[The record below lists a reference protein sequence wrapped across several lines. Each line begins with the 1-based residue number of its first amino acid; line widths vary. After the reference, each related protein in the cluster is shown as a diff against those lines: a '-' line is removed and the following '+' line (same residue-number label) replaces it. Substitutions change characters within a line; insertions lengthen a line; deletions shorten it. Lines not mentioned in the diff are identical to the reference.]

1 MPNSRS
7 FRLRTLWSDL
17 PVRRRGAL
25 IVAIPITCLLT
36 FVVAYTALSRY
47 AQRSQQAIAQSQKV
61 ILTAEQ
67 ILVELTDAEAGV
79 QGYILTRQPN
89 YLQPYQQTRQ
99 SVPKLLQTLKRLV
112 QTAPEQQQRLR
123 RIDQL
128 TQQRMQA
135 LAASIQ
141 RANQTGSRN
150 NSAVVLSSQLAG
162 PTLQLRQQIKFLIS
176 QEKKRLQQQQTTLQ
190 QQQQTTNQV
199 LGLTATLGI
208 LGSLAAVYLFDR
220 LDRELA
226 ARQLNLQENNIRLKA
241 ILENVVDGILTID
254 EQGHIQSF
262 NQAAQQ
268 MFGYLPQEVMGK
280 NLKML
285 LGIPYTTDSVQTLN
299 QFVGRD
305 LSKIRHLQETW
316 GRRRDGAVFPL
327 ELVFSE
333 MQLAHQRLLIGILRD
348 ISDRK
353 QAQERERRQAHLLD
367 LANDTIIVRD
377 GDDRITYWNQG
388 AERMYG
394 YSKIEAL
401 GQITHELLQ
410 TQFPEPFDQL
420 VERFQEEGYWR
431 GELIHRRKDGNYIQ
445 VSSRWTLQYDGEG
458 EPLSTLEIN
467 SDITERKQAE
477 EALKKR
483 AQELA
488 KLSFQ
493 LAQANQT
500 LEKRNQELD
509 QFAYIVSHDLKAPLR
524 AIANLSQWIEEDLS
538 AHLTPE
544 TEHNMN
550 LLRGRV
556 YRMEALIDGVLQ
568 YSRIGRV
575 KSRIERVNVA
585 EVVAEAI
592 DSLAPPDHFKIKVQ
606 PALPTLK
613 SERLPLLQVFSNLIG
628 NSIKHHHGSTGQ
640 ILVSAKDLGHA
651 YEFQVKD
658 NGPGISPR
666 YHEKIFGIFQTLE
679 SRDKV
684 ESTGVGLSLVKKIV
698 ENQGG
703 TIRIESDLGQGAS
716 FYFTW
721 MKDAEL
727 GITS

>member
-1 MPNSRS
+1 MSNSRS
-7 FRLRTLWSDL
+7 FQLRTLWSDL

-47 AQRSQQAIAQSQKV
+47 AQRSQQAIAQSQRV
-61 ILTAEQ
+61 ILAANQLLIE
-67 ILVELTDAEAGV
+67 VTDAEAGV
-79 QGYILTRQPN
+79 QGYLVNRQTS
-89 YLQPYQQTRQ
+89 YLQSYQQARQ
-99 SVPKLLQTLKRLV
+99 SVPTLLQSLKRLV
-112 QTAPEQQQRLR
+112 QTSPEQQPRLR
-123 RIDQL
+123 QIEQF

-135 LAASIQ
+135 LATSIQ
-141 RANQTGSRN
+141 RANRSGNRN
-150 NSAVVLSSQLAG
+150 NSFSPQLAS
-162 PTLQLRQQIKFLIS
+162 PMPQLRQQIKLLVD
-176 QEKKRLQQQQTTLQ
+176 QEKKRLKQQQTTLH

-285 LGIPYTTDSVQTLN
+285 LGISYTTDSVQTLN

-394 YSKIEAL
+394 YSKMEAL

-410 TQFPEPFDQL
+410 TQFSEPFDQL

-538 AHLTPE
+538 SHLTPE
-544 TEHNMN
+544 TAHNMN

-585 EVVAEAI
+585 DVVAEAI

-606 PALPTLK
+606 PALPILK
-613 SERLPLLQVFSNLIG
+613 SERLPLLQVFTNLIG

-640 ILVSAKDLGHA
+640 ILVAAKDLGHA

-679 SRDKV
+679 ARDKV

-703 TIRIESDLGQGAS
+703 SIRIESDLGQGAS